1 MQLRAP
7 GIAIPLVLAL
17 VGAACGAAEEESA
30 SREVTIPA
38 ADGVLVYGDLTLAEG
53 GKEAPLLLLFHQ
65 ARANA
70 RGEYGA
76 MIPRLVEAGFSVLA
90 IDQRTG
96 GSYFGGENRTMAA
109 LEDDEYSYCDAYPD
123 LEAALRYV
131 VEEGFTGPRF
141 AWGSSYSAAL
151 VIRLGVEHGDELA
164 GVLAFSPA
172 AGDPMGDCQ
181 PDPYASELEIP
192 ALVLRPA
199 SEMDTEN
206 AQKQLAL
213 FAEAG
218 HRTYVAPDGV
228 HGSSML
234 SAERVDGDVELT
246 WAVVMEFLSAPAG
259 TTGNR

>member
-1 MQLRAP
+1 LRAF
-7 GIAIPLVLAL
+7 GITALLVLGL
-17 VGAACGAAEEESA
+17 AATGCTAAEEEAVSG
-30 SREVTIPA
+30 EVTFRA
-38 ADGVLVYGDLTLAEG
+38 ADGVLVYGDLVLAEG

-76 MIPRLVEAGFSVLA
+76 MIPRLVDAGFSVLA

-96 GSYFGGENRTMAA
+96 GDYFGGENRTMAA
-109 LEDDEYSYCDAYPD
+109 LEGGEYSYCDAYPD
-123 LEAALRYV
+123 LEAALRYA

-151 VIRLGVEHGDELA
+151 VIRLGVEHGDELT

-181 PDPYASELEIP
+181 PDRYASELEIS
-192 ALVLRPA
+192 ALILRPS
-199 SEMDTEN
+199 SEMDSEKS
-206 AQKQLAL
+206 QKQLAL

-218 HRTYVAPDGV
+218 HQTYVAPDGV

-234 SAERVDGDVELT
+234 SADRVEGDVEPT
-246 WAVVMEFLSAPAG
+246 WSVVLEFLSPPAG
-259 TTGNR
+259 TTGNQ